1 MTRTHI
7 WFAAFAGVV
16 IAANFLTD
24 TLGLVTLLGLT
35 ATAGTWVAGFGFVV
49 RDELHEVAGRHTVA
63 AAILTGAALSAVL
76 SPQLAVASAT
86 AFLVSE
92 SADWAIYAPMR
103 QRNRMA
109 AALLSNT
116 VGALIDTALFLLI
129 AGFPLDGA
137 PTQVVVKVGTTA
149 LVLLGVRL
157 VVSRQSLH
165 TRGGGRDA

>member
-1 MTRTHI
+1 MGRAL
-7 WFAAFAGVV
+7 WFAAFVGIV
-16 IAANFLTD
+16 IAANILTD
-24 TLGLVTLLGLT
+24 TFGLVTLLGLT
-35 ATAGTWVAGFGFVV
+35 ATAGTWVAGFGFVI

-63 AAILTGAALSAVL
+63 AAILAGAALSAFL

-92 SADWAIYAPMR
+92 SADWAIYAPLR
-103 QRNRMA
+103 KRNRMA

-137 PTQVVVKVGTTA
+137 PTQVIVKVGTTT

-157 VVSRQSLH
+157 AVSR
-165 TRGGGRDA
+165 